1 MKNSGKTEISK
12 KPLAQLEIEEYRPQF
27 PHIYESEWQYV
38 LPLPDNPFLARE
50 YTEQFFYHND
60 NV

>member
-27 PHIYESEWQYV
+27 PHIYESE
-38 LPLPDNPFLARE
+38 
-50 YTEQFFYHND
+50 
-60 NV
+60 